1 MQPGASAQVSASTH
15 DSLKSISASLAISS
29 TPPQLVWD
37 FLYLSIPQLIEFLR
51 VKELKEV
58 EESSNPKSAFSYFEE
73 IKNND
78 KTKQISNNFY
88 MFF

>member
-29 TPPQLVWD
+29 PPQLFWD

-58 EESSNPKSAFSYFEE
+58 EESSNPKSAFSYFGE